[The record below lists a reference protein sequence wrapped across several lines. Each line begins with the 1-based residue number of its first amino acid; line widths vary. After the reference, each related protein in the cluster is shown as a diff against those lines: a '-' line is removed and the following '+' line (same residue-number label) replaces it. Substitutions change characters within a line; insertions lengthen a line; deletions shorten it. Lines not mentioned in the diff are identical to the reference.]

1 MAAFPGVGPTLSP
14 GTGTGFGVVPYSA
27 AGGYGSGATN
37 KPILSPWMDY
47 STATVPDS
55 HDLVL
60 WWAQYLWL
68 MDGNYRSAMER
79 VAAHFM
85 TIIEFPDLE
94 PDEENAWRDFFNN
107 NFNYR
112 RDLLA
117 CAHDYLAF
125 GNLFVTLHLPFRRY
139 VICQKC
145 SLDQPITEVEY
156 NLSFTDRAPYLIWN
170 RIRRCPKCGSDLPYL
185 VHDRRDTDLSKVKL
199 NRYSPMEMDIAQ
211 NRFSL
216 RKDIYWNIPED
227 DRRDINNRA
236 RIHIDDTPLEILQAV
251 AVSGKVKFNPDLIL
265 HVEEPCI
272 SGVRTRGWGIP
283 RTIATWRTGWMQ
295 QMSNKMDQ
303 AIISDYTLGMRM
315 ISPAPAAGGSDPMQV
330 KGLQDFVANLEG
342 IISQHRLN
350 PASYH
355 AVPYAMNYQFL
366 GGEGKDLMPP
376 DKLKF
381 RQQEYLNQIGVPLEY
396 HQMSLSTQAAP
407 NALRLFEAYWQQVP
421 AFYNE
426 VLNWVIQIMT
436 KTYNLDSTKVQ
447 MQKTTVVDDS
457 NYKALLLQL
466 MGGNQLSAQT
476 ALEPLGIDA
485 HTEVRKVMR
494 HQDYVARV
502 QQEFDEK
509 AEKRQELAAFKK
521 NVQQPDAA
529 QVMQQQQAG
538 AQGQPPPAGAPQGGM
553 PQGGMPGAGPTP
565 QSLEEIADQAT
576 QIAQTL
582 VTLPEYERKQQLK
595 QLRQGNKQLHALV
608 TQQLEE
614 LRNQAR
620 SQGQNLIL
628 SPQASGQG

>member
-1 MAAFPGVGPTLSP
+1 MAAFPGIGPTLSP
-14 GTGTGFGVVPYSA
+14 
-27 AGGYGSGATN
+27 AGGNAYGVTPFVATGAYGGAGTN
-37 KPILSPWMDY
+37 KPILSPWQDY

-94 PDEENAWRDFFNN
+94 PDEESAWRDFFNEEMD
-107 NFNYR
+107 YR
-112 RDLLA
+112 NDLLA
-117 CAHDYLAF
+117 CCHDYLAF
-125 GNLFVTLHLPFRRY
+125 GNLFVSVYLPFRRF
-139 VICQKC
+139 VVCQKC
-145 SLDQPITEVEY
+145 SLDQPISEVEY
-156 NLSFTDRAPYLIWN
+156 NLDFTDRDPYLVWN
-170 RIRRCPKCGSDLPYL
+170 RVRRCPKCGNSEPYII
-185 VHDRRDTDLSKVKL
+185 HDRRDNDLSKVKL
-199 NRYSPMEMDIAQ
+199 NRYNPMEMEIAQ
-211 NRFSL
+211 NRYSL
-216 RKDIYWNIPED
+216 KKDIFWNIPED
-227 DRRDINNRA
+227 DRRDINNKA
-236 RIHIDDTPLEILQAV
+236 RIHIDDTPIEVLQAV
-251 AVSGKVKFNPDLIL
+251 AVSGKLKFNPDLML
-265 HVEEPCI
+265 HVSENCI

-303 AIISDYTLGMRM
+303 AIIADYTLGMRM
-315 ISPAPAAGGSDPMQV
+315 ISPAPSAGGTDPMQV

-396 HQMSLSTQAAP
+396 HQMSLSTQSAP
-407 NALRLFEAYWQQVP
+407 NALRLFEAYWQQIP
-421 AFYNE
+421 AFYNN
-426 VLNWVIQIMT
+426 VLNWVGDILS
-436 KTYNLDSTKVQ
+436 KTYNLDSTKIQ
-447 MQKTTVVDDS
+447 MQKTTVVDDA

-485 HTEVRKVMR
+485 HTEVRKVMK
-494 HQDYVARV
+494 HQDYVERV
-502 QQEFDEK
+502 QAEFDEK
-509 AEKRQELAAFKK
+509 AEKRQEMAAFKK
-521 NVQQPDAA
+521 NMQQPDAA
-529 QVMQQQQAG
+529 QAMQQQQ
-538 AQGQPPPAGAPQGGM
+538 GQPGQAPPAGAPMGGI
-553 PQGGMPGAGPTP
+553 PQGGMPGAGGGPP
-565 QSLEEIADQAT
+565 QSLQEISDQAM

-582 VTLPEYERKQQLK
+582 VTLPEYDRKQQLK
-595 QLRQGNKQLHALV
+595 QLREGNKQLHALV
-608 TQQLEE
+608 TQDLEE
-614 LRNQAR
+614 LRSQAS
-620 SQGQNLIL
+620 SQGKNMIL
-628 SPQASGQG
+628 SPQGAGQG